1 MKKTI
6 LFLMLLVASH
16 YVSFAC
22 LNEEG
27 EEEMMMQQIKKDRA
41 IPYGHDFAADK
52 KLNERKLERLLASW
66 NKTHNYEAYNNYGV
80 TLVYLGR
87 FEEALRVF
95 RQIEKE
101 QPGKYSTA
109 ANMGTTYEVLG
120 KNDSALYWIKR
131 GVELNPAS
139 HDSSEWLHVKILE
152 AKINGTSS
160 FTSSYFTGVDF
171 GTGILP
177 QTKLNLDELNK
188 LRDALYY
195 QLNERVSFIKP
206 KDAIVAQMLY
216 ELGNIT
222 AITHDAH
229 TAYEN
234 YNMAFKYGYTGGL
247 PAQRMARMK
256 QAVDSGDVDL
266 YAPADTA
273 SVVVT
278 EPEQPQKA
286 KHYTGIF
293 VLVAS
298 VAGLLMLVLYTR
310 RRK

>member
-1 MKKTI
+1 MKKI
-6 LFLMLLVASH
+6 ALFLLLLILYSTG
-16 YVSFAC
+16 YAC

-27 EEEMMMQQIKKDRA
+27 EEEMVMQQVKKDRA

-52 KLNERKLERLLASW
+52 KLNEKKLEQLLASW
-66 NKTHNYEAYNNYGV
+66 NKTRNYEVYNNYGV

-87 FEEALRVF
+87 FEEALNVF
-95 RQIEKE
+95 RKIEKE

-109 ANMGTTYEVLG
+109 ANMGTLYEVLG

-131 GVELNPAS
+131 GVELNPLS

-152 AKINGTSS
+152 AKIHGTTG
-160 FTSSYFTGVDF
+160 FTSNYFTGVDF

-177 QTKLNLDELNK
+177 QTKLSMDELNK

-222 AITHDAH
+222 AITNDAH

-234 YNMAFKYGYTGGL
+234 YNMAFKYGYTGKL
-247 PAQRMARMK
+247 PELRMARMK

-266 YAPADTA
+266 YAPVDTA
-273 SVVVT
+273 IAVIA

-286 KHYTGIF
+286 KHFTGIF
-293 VLVAS
+293 VLIAS
-298 VAGLLMLVLYTR
+298 VAGLLMLMVYTR